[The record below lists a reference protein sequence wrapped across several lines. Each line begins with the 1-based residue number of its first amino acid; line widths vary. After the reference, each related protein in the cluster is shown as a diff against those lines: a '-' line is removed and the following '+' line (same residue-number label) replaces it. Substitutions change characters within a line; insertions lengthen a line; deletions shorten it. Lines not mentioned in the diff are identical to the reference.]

1 MRHNKTWLI
10 AAAAVI
16 VLLAAAGPSSFAQ
29 VVGKLK
35 GSKHDL
41 NTFGGLNIPG
51 NQICA
56 PCHTPHKGNE
66 TLEEGRYLWNHT
78 VSTKNF
84 TLYTVKHPGTRF
96 GSTSSAG
103 AVLDDGSKMCLSCH
117 DGAVS
122 LDSYGGRAGTAGAV
136 MDGRAAVGEDDLSN
150 DHPIGVGYPGLSA
163 DGKTFDATAGRGY
176 FDPTPTEWRSP
187 ADSSSYTGGAAM
199 KLEPLPNGKT
209 GITCN
214 TCHTPH
220 SNKFQYKRMS
230 NDGSAM
236 CLKCHDK

>member
-1 MRHNKTWLI
+1 MKHNKPWLI
-10 AAAAVI
+10 AAAAL
-16 VLLAAAGPSSFAQ
+16 VLLLVASPGYAQ
-29 VVGKLK
+29 NVVGKLK

-41 NTFGGLNIPG
+41 NTFGGLTIPG

-56 PCHTPHKGNE
+56 PCHTPHKGND
-66 TLEEGRYLWNHT
+66 TVDDGRFLWNHT
-78 VSTKNF
+78 LSTKNF

-103 AVLDDGSKMCLSCH
+103 AILDDGSKMCLSCH

-150 DHPIGVGYPGLSA
+150 DHPIGIGYPGLSA
-163 DGKTFDATAGRGY
+163 DGKTWTAAGGY
-176 FDPTPTEWRSP
+176 FDPTVPTFARP
-187 ADSSSYTGGAAM
+187 ADSSTYTGGSAM
-199 KLEPLPNGKT
+199 KLEPLPNGKY

-220 SNKFQYKRMS
+220 SNKFQYLRMS